1 VLGLLSGLPYRL
13 MTTYTVRSE
22 LDDAT
27 KTPVTL
33 HDVEVVDDPALNQ
46 PLLVDLDAGEASVIQ
61 LAPDRG
67 IRLVCIDEKL
77 GRRQAEA
84 LGLRVAG
91 TLGLLRKAKQV
102 GIVDRV
108 RPIIEKMRSEGV
120 WYSESLVNTVLKSIG
135 E

>member
-1 VLGLLSGLPYRL
+1 V
-13 MTTYTVRSE
+13 TTGTVGAE

-27 KTPVTL
+27 KTPVAL
-33 HDVEVVDDPALNQ
+33 DDVEVVDDPVLSQ

-61 LAPDRG
+61 LALDRG
-67 IRLVCIDEKL
+67 VQLVCIDEKL

-102 GIVDRV
+102 GIVDHV
-108 RPIIEKMRSEGV
+108 RPIIEKMRAEGV